1 MAKILNIGKTGCY
14 NWYQSRI
21 SEMAGRNDAAL
32 AAALQAVAQAVGQQ
46 PNVNAGANAEAR
58 MLETFMKKNPP
69 TFKGRYDPDGAQTW
83 LKEIE
88 RIFRVMQCT
97 EDQKVR
103 FGTHQLAEEADDWR
117 EFLRRYFPED
127 VRGKKE
133 IEFLELKQGNM
144 SVTEYAAKF
153 VELSKF
159 YPHYTAENAEFSRC
173 IKFENGLR
181 PDIKRAIGYQQLRV
195 FQDLPV
201 SMAPYR
207 MSASELSELK
217 KQLEDLLEKK
227 FVRPSVSP
235 WGAPV
240 LLVKKKDGSMRLCID
255 YRQLNKVTIKNRYP
269 LPRIDD
275 LMDQLVGARVFS
287 KIDLRSGYH
296 QIKVKDEDMQKT
308 AFRTRYGHYEYKVM
322 PFGVTNAPGVFMEY
336 MNRIFHAFLDRFV
349 VVFIDD
355 ILIYSK
361 TEEEHA
367 EHLKIVLQVLKEK
380 KLYAKL
386 SKCEFWL
393 KEVSFLGHVISGD
406 GIVVDPSKVE
416 AVSQWETP
424 KSVTEIRSLLGLAG
438 YYRRFIEGFSKL
450 ALPLT
455 QLTCKG
461 KTFVWD
467 VHCEKSFGELKK
479 RLTTAPVL
487 ILPKSD
493 EPFVV
498 YCDASKLGL
507 GGVLMQEG
515 KVVAYA
521 SRQLRIH
528 EKNYPTHDL
537 ELAAVVF
544 VLKIWRHYL
553 YGSRF
558 EVFSDHKSLKY
569 FFDQKELNMRQ

>member
-1 MAKILNIGKTGCY
+1 
-14 NWYQSRI
+14 
-21 SEMAGRNDAAL
+21 
-32 AAALQAVAQAVGQQ
+32 
-46 PNVNAGANAEAR
+46 
-58 MLETFMKKNPP
+58 
-69 TFKGRYDPDGAQTW
+69 
-83 LKEIE
+83 
-88 RIFRVMQCT
+88 
-97 EDQKVR
+97 
-103 FGTHQLAEEADDWR
+103 
-117 EFLRRYFPED
+117 
-127 VRGKKE
+127 
-133 IEFLELKQGNM
+133 
-144 SVTEYAAKF
+144 
-153 VELSKF
+153 
-159 YPHYTAENAEFSRC
+159 
-173 IKFENGLR
+173 
-181 PDIKRAIGYQQLRV
+181 
-195 FQDLPV
+195 
-201 SMAPYR
+201 
-207 MSASELSELK
+207 
-217 KQLEDLLEKK
+217 
-227 FVRPSVSP
+227 
-235 WGAPV
+235 

-275 LMDQLVGARVFS
+275 LMDQLVGARVLS

-308 AFRTRYGHYEYKVM
+308 AFRTRYGHYEYTVM
-322 PFGVTNAPGVFMEY
+322 LFGVTNARGVFMEY
-336 MNRIFHAFLDRFV
+336 MNRIFHAYLDRFV

-361 TEEEHA
+361 SEEEHA

-380 KLYAKL
+380 KLFAKL

-393 KEVSFLGHVISGD
+393 NEVSFLGHVISGN
-406 GIVVDPSKVE
+406 GIAVDPSKVD

-424 KSVTEIRSLLGLAG
+424 KSVTEVRSFLGLAG

-461 KTFVWD
+461 KAFVWD
-467 VHCEKSFGELKK
+467 VHCENSFNELKK
-479 RLTTAPVL
+479 RLTTAPIL
-487 ILPKSD
+487 ILPKPD

-507 GGVLMQEG
+507 GGVLMQDG

-521 SRQLRIH
+521 SRHLRIH
-528 EKNYPTHDL
+528 ERNYPTHDL
-537 ELAAVVF
+537 ELAVVVF

-569 FFDQKELNMRQ
+569 LFDQKEWNMRQRRWLELFKDYDFGLNYHPCKGNVVADALSRKTLMVKEFELLEQFKDLSLVCEWSPQIVKLGMLKIDSDFLKSIKEAQKADFKFVDLLIASNQTEDSDFKVDDQGVLRFRGRICIPDDDEMKKMILEESHGSSLSIHPGATNMYHDLKKLFWWSRLKRDVA